1 MRAQVEK
8 IEKIIRRQTIA
19 IEALKKN
26 SRVNLGEVVEL
37 MREKGMSLKS
47 VCEALRI
54 SRSWQYW
61 KESQRPGSIGMR
73 FLVGRLKE
81 LRLLHPFWGYRRMT
95 AWLNHREGLVVN
107 QKRVYRLMRENG
119 LVVEQVRHKAVRSFQ
134 RGKPKATRPNQYW
147 GMDMTK
153 FILGSSGWCY
163 LVVVLDW
170 YTKETVGW
178 KVSLRAKTSEWK

>member
-1 MRAQVEK
+1 MYYRWRDRFWEARQKGLSNGGSEDEAKVLRAQVEK

-81 LRLLHPFWGYRRMT
+81 LRLLHPFWGY
-95 AWLNHREGLVVN
+95 
-107 QKRVYRLMRENG
+107 
-119 LVVEQVRHKAVRSFQ
+119 
-134 RGKPKATRPNQYW
+134 
-147 GMDMTK
+147 
-153 FILGSSGWCY
+153 
-163 LVVVLDW
+163 
-170 YTKETVGW
+170 
-178 KVSLRAKTSEWK
+178 